1 MQDFINYVYNF
12 ISQLYN
18 SVLTVFNNSETY
30 KAFLNKQIIGGTL
43 LNIGLTWKELFLY
56 ASTWFVAIFFI
67 VFVFHIVYK
76 IIGLIKI

>member
-18 SVLTVFNNSETY
+18 GVLNVFNNSETY
-30 KAFLNKQIIGGTL
+30 NTFLNKQIIGGTL

-56 ASTWFVAIFFI
+56 ISTWFVIIFFI
-67 VFVFHIVYK
+67 IFIFHLVYK
-76 IIGLIKI
+76 IIGLFKM

>member
-30 KAFLNKQIIGGTL
+30 KEFLNKQIIGGTL